1 VDQKSEINFLAGEP
15 PVGPSLPQVGILSPS
30 GIALKRARRLIAQIA
45 LVGVVAASF
54 GSLQGATSET
64 TAAGITFFE
73 NRIRP
78 QLVEHCHECHSA
90 TSKKLGGGL
99 RLDSRPELL
108 KGGDSGKAID
118 LTQPEKSRLLQ
129 AIRHADMDLAMPPPK
144 GGKKKLP
151 DAVIADFARWIQMGA
166 PFPEK
171 GASSSASAYTGNR
184 HWSFQPIQDPAP
196 PAIRDRSWPKTS
208 IDDFVLAG
216 MEAQGIHPAPATDR
230 RTLLRRAAFD
240 LTGLPPTVEDIDAFI
255 ADSSPDAYAKAVDRL
270 LNSPHYGERWGR
282 HWLDVVRYSD
292 TAGETA
298 DYPVP
303 TAWRYRNYVIEAFNS
318 DKPYDEFLREQ
329 IAGDILARQGPRD
342 RYAERIVATGY
353 LAISRRFGFD
363 SENYHHLTIQDT
375 IDTLGQNVMGL
386 SLGCARCHAHKYDPI
401 STSDYYG
408 LYGIFDSTRYAFPG
422 SEQKQK
428 HRSLVPLLPPEEA
441 MPGWQVFEDQ
451 VSTLASKIQKQ
462 NQPVPA
468 AVLSSLIDMD
478 GDFEMQAV
486 AAGGSNGVLV
496 PPWVYQG
503 SVAVTREAQSPYK
516 NLHALG
522 KVGASVAASTNTYRI
537 AQTLYVR
544 PLQPND
550 PVLYLNLDFRVSTND
565 ISAGGSHHLRL
576 GAQQKS
582 ASKAP
587 SATVDSPALELSLG
601 SDRVAL
607 KVGDRWE
614 TLRALRLGAW
624 HNLQLRLDL
633 KNRTVSGAI
642 GLPED
647 RQEFSQR
654 AFLHEWN
661 GLFDFVEIGS
671 GGEAVSTR
679 FPGLEIDNLGV
690 RETPIPV
697 VSTTVPRLVSSG
709 PDADPADLS
718 RQLTLL
724 AGLDGDFELQSDNT
738 PPATPWGPGPNSV
751 VQIRASSQSPFTHV
765 YPPGQRGIQLPNSGA
780 YNGLGQTL
788 TNHWK
793 ATRTPRFYAS
803 FDFRCS
809 SQDAGGEG
817 SWRFYLGHGAGSSA
831 AIELFFNAA
840 TFFRRSGDTRDA
852 VRSLKLGEWYHVQLS
867 MNLQEKS
874 YQGIIASHADRVEFS
889 GQLASGWD
897 GGIDYTF
904 VDSYGHLGGVKPAL
918 DVDNFFIGETPIPP
932 LDGPTRSLTTEDR
945 TRRSSKIAA
954 LRRQLAAA
962 NAETEAAKQELNRL
976 LIQGPYEL
984 AYAVSEGTPRNSR
997 IQLRGEPDKLSD
1009 EVPRSFIQVL
1019 GGKPLASEVR
1029 GSGRLEL
1036 AQWLTDPKHPLTARV
1051 MVNRIWQ
1058 QHFGKGLVKTPNDF
1072 GTRGLKPTHPEL
1084 LDHLATQFMRTGWSI
1099 KAMHRLILLSATY
1112 QQAAISEERE
1122 EHYASFPRR
1131 RLSAE
1136 EIRDSILIVSGELD
1150 ADPGTNHPFPSPTG
1164 WGYSQHGPFSA
1175 VYDHNKRSVY
1185 LMTQRIKRHPFLA
1198 LFDGAD
1204 PNASTPERR
1213 VTTVPTQALFF
1224 LNDPFVHAK
1233 AERLATRLS
1242 QSHTGDAQ
1250 RIESG
1255 YRLTLGRRPTAAE
1268 QAEATAFLEAYRAE
1282 FSRSLKDN
1290 RDIAA
1295 LAAYSRVLFSNNE
1308 FLHID

>member
-1 VDQKSEINFLAGEP
+1 MDQKSEITSWAGDATAS
-15 PVGPSLPQVGILSPS
+15 PSLPPIRAFLPKSRGNPTIRYLLAR
-30 GIALKRARRLIAQIA
+30 IALTI
-45 LVGVVAASF
+45 VVTASL
-54 GSLQGATSET
+54 GTLQGATNELS
-64 TAAGITFFE
+64 AAGIAFFE
-73 NRIRP
+73 NKIRP

-90 TSKKLGGGL
+90 ASKKLGGGL
-99 RLDSRPELL
+99 RLDARQELL
-108 KGGDSGKAID
+108 KGGDSGKTID
-118 LTQPEKSRLLQ
+118 LAQPEKSRLLQ
-129 AIRHADMDLAMPPPK
+129 AIRHTDMELAMPPPK

-151 DAVIADFARWIQMGA
+151 DRVIADFAQWLQMGA
-166 PFPEK
+166 PFPEN
-171 GASSSASAYTGNR
+171 GDPSSVNASNGSR

-196 PAIRDRSWPKTS
+196 PSIRDRSWPKTS
-208 IDDFVLAG
+208 VDDFILAG
-216 MEAQGIHPAPATDR
+216 IETQGLHPAPQTDR

-240 LTGLPPTVEDIDAFI
+240 LTGLPPTAEDLDTFI
-255 ADSSPDAYAKAVDRL
+255 GDTSPEAYAKVVEQL

-303 TAWRYRNYVIEAFNS
+303 TAWRYRNYVIQAFNA

-342 RYAERIVATGY
+342 RYAEQIIATGY

-401 STSDYYG
+401 STTDYYG

-422 SEQKQK
+422 SEQKQR
-428 HRSLVPLLPPEEA
+428 HRSLVPLLPPDEA
-441 MPGWQVFEDQ
+441 MPKWQVFENR
-451 VSTLASKIQKQ
+451 VSILASKIQRQ

-478 GDFEMQAV
+478 GDFEMQAI

-503 SVAVTREAQSPYK
+503 NVAVTREAQSPFK

-544 PLQPND
+544 PLQPGD

-565 ISAGGSHHLRL
+565 LSAGGSHHLRL

-582 ASKAP
+582 VSKAP
-587 SATVDSPALELSLG
+587 ASTVDSPALEFSLG
-601 SDRVAL
+601 PDRIAL
-607 KVGDRWE
+607 RVGDSWE
-614 TLRALRLGAW
+614 TLRPLLPGAW

-642 GLPED
+642 GLPDD
-647 RQEFSQR
+647 RMEFPQK
-654 AFLHEWN
+654 AFMQEWN
-661 GLFDFVEIGS
+661 GSLDFVEIGS
-671 GGEAVSTR
+671 GGEAVSVR

-690 RETPIPV
+690 RETPIQS
-697 VSTTVPRLVSSG
+697 VSTIVPWLASSG
-709 PDADPADLS
+709 PDTEPADLS
-718 RQLTLL
+718 RQLTHL
-724 AGLDGDFELQSDNT
+724 AGLDGDFELQSDDT
-738 PPATPWGPGPNSV
+738 APATPWGPGPNSV

-765 YPPGQRGIQLPNSGA
+765 YPPGRRGIQLPNSAA
-780 YNGLGQTL
+780 YNGFGQTL

-793 ATRTPRFYAS
+793 AAQTPRFYAS

-809 SQDAGGEG
+809 NQDTVGDG
-817 SWRFYLGHGAGSSA
+817 SWRFYIGHGAGGSA
-831 AIELFFNAA
+831 AVELFFNAT

-852 VRSLKLGEWYHVQLS
+852 VLPLKIGEWYHVQLS
-867 MNLQEKS
+867 MNLQDKT
-874 YQGIIASHADRVEFS
+874 YQGSIASRSDRTEFN

-904 VDSYGHLGGVKPAL
+904 IDSYGHLNGVKPAL
-918 DVDNFFIGETPIPP
+918 DVDNFAIGDIPIPP
-932 LDGPTRSLTTEDR
+932 LDSPPRSLTAEDYAA
-945 TRRSSKIAA
+945 RSSKIKE
-954 LRRQLAAA
+954 LRRQFAAA
-962 NAETEAAKQELNRL
+962 NVEMEAAKQELNQL

-997 IQLRGEPDKLSD
+997 IHLRGEPDKLSD
-1009 EVPRSFIQVL
+1009 EVPRRLIQVL
-1019 GGKPLASEVR
+1019 GGKSLTSEVR

-1084 LDHLATQFMRTGWSI
+1084 LDHLATQFIRAGWSI

-1136 EIRDSILIVSGELD
+1136 EIRDSILFVSGELD
-1150 ADPGTNHPFPSPTG
+1150 PDTGTNHPFPSPIG
-1164 WGYSQHGPFSA
+1164 WGFSQHGPFSA

-1185 LMTQRIKRHPFLA
+1185 LMTQRIKRHPFLT

-1233 AERLATRLS
+1233 AERLATRLL
-1242 QSHTGDAQ
+1242 QSNTEDAQ
-1250 RIESG
+1250 HIENG
-1255 YRLTLGRRPTAAE
+1255 YRRILGRRPTAAE
-1268 QAEATAFLEAYRAE
+1268 QTEATTFLEAYRAE
-1282 FSRSLKDN
+1282 FGRTLKDN